1 MKFSGLWKKFSGKFK
16 RRAAFG
22 IDAAIMIGF
31 ILAMMIAL
39 ATFGPQI
46 LQWFAGELMGGS
58 NGAYALLIEL
68 PTWDPTQQTPTP
80 PTQGASPAQW
90 VGYAACSMYGLLQK
104 VALGLLSVVLII
116 AAMCYLLETF
126 RVMNEGTAVNIIM
139 NSAFSLI
146 MIFAIPYIYNYVA
159 DAINAFTGWSDVGG
173 TGLIITGGHEIDTLI
188 AAMGGGVLTGWDVA
202 VRFFGSVVIFI
213 ICTSLIMLAVMMGAV
228 RLLLIGCLA
237 AALPLLIMLRLI
249 PPVKHLADSLIETVI
264 GIMFAS
270 VIAAILI
277 HFGYILVAQTS
288 IGGITKLV
296 IALATIAGAA
306 YMSTMFAGRLGGLF
320 VTMGGMAS
328 QAPSMATGLMLGGAA
343 WAASGVT
350 GLAAG
355 AAGARGTPLA
365 QRVTA
370 ALKGAG
376 AGLAQGGIAV
386 LPGALTGRG
395 PGRVLQAG
403 VGALPAA
410 KEAGISAGMQAR
422 AGSMVE
428 NTFTQFAAA
437 KAPGEQARM
446 GLDWYDSISKMS
458 DKQVGQMFNEEMG
471 LTEIG
476 GQFDPEKGGREIKK
490 ALAQFKEKPEMLDRV
505 RLNMAAFKKLPKDD
519 KWKFIDEANQNVSA
533 HKAKISAELG
543 RPYMPP
549 NLEAYT
555 AVPGFYQRVL
565 TDLGS
570 TGTIARARMYSLA
583 KEGFEDRLAKGELS
597 AEKGL
602 EVYRKALFD
611 EKGNRKSDVE
621 VAEWAA
627 EKYHVHLPEND
638 ALRTRFG
645 DQVKEFYERTA
656 SIDPRILHNMELE
669 YEKRGGNLTG
679 LESDL
684 STVKGSADWLDKLDA
699 GRLGERPM
707 GYAFQREAPSGSA
720 KVEAPYKA
728 LSADELRR
736 GEHPRRL
743 KDEGRMPE
751 LSPPTQKPQKATLK
765 PQPPQQTTAKE
776 TQPVEQ
782 PTTQPTQ
789 KQPME
794 QPQPSKSQ
802 PPKEVVKKKKGKKY
816 DTKTA
821 EGQEGLWNEY
831 YDEKK

>member
-39 ATFGPQI
+39 ATVGPQI

-68 PTWDPTQQTPTP
+68 PTWDPLQQTPTP

-146 MIFAIPYIYNYVA
+146 MIFAIPYIYNGVA
-159 DAINAFTGWSDVGG
+159 AAINAFTGWSDVNNGS
-173 TGLIITGGHEIDTLI
+173 GLIISGGHEIDTLI
-188 AAMGGGVLTGWDVA
+188 NAMGGGVLTGGWDLA

-296 IALATIAGAA
+296 IALATFAGAA

-328 QAPSMATGLMLGGAA
+328 QASSMATGLMLGVSAMG
-343 WAASGVT
+343 ASGVT

-355 AAGARGTPLA
+355 AAGARGAPLA
-365 QRVTA
+365 QRITA

-422 AGSMVE
+422 AGSMAE
-428 NTFTQFAAA
+428 NIFAQLAA
-437 KAPGEQARM
+437 EKAPGEQAQM
-446 GLDWYDSISKMS
+446 GLDWYDSVSKMS
-458 DKQVGQMFNEEMG
+458 DKQAGQMFNEQLG

-519 KWKFIDEANQNVSA
+519 KWKFIDKANENVSA

-555 AVPGFYQRVL
+555 IVPRFYQRIL

-583 KEGFEDRLAKGELS
+583 REGFEDRIAKGELS

-602 EVYRKALFD
+602 EAYKKALLD

-707 GYAFQREAPSGSA
+707 GYAFQREASSGSP

-736 GEHPRRL
+736 GEHPKRL
-743 KDEGRMPE
+743 KEEGRMPE
-751 LSPPTQKPQKATLK
+751 LGPPTQKPQKATLK
-765 PQPPQQTTAKE
+765 PAQQPAMQQTPPA
-776 TQPVEQ
+776 EQ
-782 PTTQPTQ
+782 PTTAPPSQQQPPR
-789 KQPME
+789 KKPE
-794 QPQPSKSQ
+794 PPKSQ
-802 PPKEVVKKKKGKKY
+802 PPKQEAKKKKGKKY
-816 DTKTA
+816 EALTSGEDAKEL
-821 EGQEGLWNEY
+821 EGQL
-831 YDEKK
+831 

>member
-1 MKFSGLWKKFSGKFK
+1 MRLSGFSKKLRGKFK

-39 ATFGPQI
+39 AAAGPQI
-46 LQWFAGELMGGS
+46 LQWFAGVLMGGS

-68 PTWDPTQQTPTP
+68 PTWDPSKSPSP
-80 PTQGASPAQW
+80 PPSGASPAQW

-126 RVMNEGTAVNIIM
+126 RVMNEGTAMNIIM

-146 MIFAIPYIYNYVA
+146 MVFAIPYIYNGVA
-159 DAINAFTGWSDVGG
+159 AAINAFTGWSDVGG
-173 TGLIITGGHEIDTLI
+173 TGLIISGGNEIDTLI
-188 AAMGGGVLTGWDVA
+188 GAMGGGVLSGGWDLV

-213 ICTSLIMLAVMMGAV
+213 ICTSLLMLAVMMGAV

-296 IALATIAGAA
+296 IALATFAGTA

-328 QAPSMATGLMLGGAA
+328 QASSMATGLMLGGAA
-343 WAASGVT
+343 MGASGVT

-355 AAGARGTPLA
+355 AAGARGAPLA
-365 QRVTA
+365 QRATA

-376 AGLAQGGIAV
+376 AGLVQGGIAV

-403 VGALPAA
+403 VEALPAA
-410 KEAGISAGMQAR
+410 KGAGISAGMQAR

-428 NTFTQFAAA
+428 NTFTQFAVT
-437 KAPGEQARM
+437 KAPGEQAQM

-570 TGTIARARMYSLA
+570 TGNIARARMYSLA

-669 YEKRGGNLTG
+669 YEKRGGNLTD

-684 STVKGSADWLDKLDA
+684 STVEGSADWLDKLDV
-699 GRLGERPM
+699 GRLGDVPM
-707 GYAFQREAPSGSA
+707 GYAFQGEAQSGSA

-736 GEHPRRL
+736 GEHPKRL
-743 KDEGRMPE
+743 REEGRMPE
-751 LSPPTQKPQKATLK
+751 LGPPAKKPETAPLK
-765 PQPPQQTTAKE
+765 PQPSQQPAVQQT
-776 TQPVEQ
+776 QPTEQ
-782 PTTQPTQ
+782 PTTPPARQQPA
-789 KQPME
+789 KK
-794 QPQPSKSQ
+794 PQPSRSQ
-802 PPKEVVKKKKGKKY
+802 PPKEEVKKKRGKKY
-816 DTKTA
+816 EPYTNA
-821 EGQEGLWNEY
+821 EDH
-831 YDEKK
+831 DEVLRMSREKQ

>member
-1 MKFSGLWKKFSGKFK
+1 MKFSGVWKKFSGKFK

-80 PTQGASPAQW
+80 PSSGASPAQW
-90 VGYAACSMYGLLQK
+90 VGYAAHSMYNILQP

-126 RVMNEGTAVNIIM
+126 RIMNEGTAMNIIM

-146 MIFAIPYIYNYVA
+146 IIFAIPYIYNGVA
-159 DAINAFTGWSDVGG
+159 VAINAFTGWSDVGG
-173 TGLIITGGHEIDTLI
+173 TGLIISGGHEIDTLVV
-188 AAMGGGVLTGWDVA
+188 AMGGGVLTDLWGVA
-202 VRFFGSVVIFI
+202 VRFFGSVIIFI
-213 ICTSLIMLAVMMGAV
+213 VCTSLIMLAVMMGAV

-296 IALATIAGAA
+296 IALATFAGTA

-328 QAPSMATGLMLGGAA
+328 QASSMATGLMLGGAA
-343 WAASGVT
+343 MGASGVT

-355 AAGARGTPLA
+355 AAGARGAPLA

-437 KAPGEQARM
+437 KAPGEQAQM

-458 DKQVGQMFNEEMG
+458 DKEVGQMFNEEMG

-597 AEKGL
+597 PEKGL

-645 DQVKEFYERTA
+645 DQVKEFYERSA

-707 GYAFQREAPSGSA
+707 GYAFQREASSGSA

-736 GEHPRRL
+736 SEHPKRL
-743 KDEGRMPE
+743 KEEGRMPE
-751 LSPPTQKPQKATLK
+751 LGPLTQKPQKATLK
-765 PQPPQQTTAKE
+765 TAQQPPSPEQPPTTQQPPPPPAKRQPTQQPPQ
-776 TQPVEQ
+776 P
-782 PTTQPTQ
+782 
-789 KQPME
+789 
-794 QPQPSKSQ
+794 
-802 PPKEVVKKKKGKKY
+802 KKKGKKY
-816 DTKTA
+816 DINDS
-821 EGQEGLWNEY
+821 ELQGQFG
-831 YDEKK
+831 